1 MAKPIFQGKVALV
14 TGAAA
19 GIGLATAKAFV
30 EAGAAVALLDIDEAG
45 VKREAEALK
54 VSGYQALGLRCD
66 IAREDEVKGCIEK
79 TVAELGRLDLA
90 CNNAGIHVPS
100 TETADATGQDFDR
113 AIAVNLRGVWNCMKH
128 ELVYMRQQA
137 QGSIV
142 NVSSNSGLAGIAGL
156 GAYTASKHGV
166 IGLTKSAALEYATK
180 GIRINVVCPG
190 PVQTPMVDRALQ
202 DHPERMQSVIYS
214 IPLGRLGKPE
224 EIASAILWLSSPGA
238 SFAVGSVLIVDGG
251 YTAR

>member
-1 MAKPIFQGKVALV
+1 MVEPIFQGKVALV

-19 GIGLATAKAFV
+19 GIGLATARAFA
-30 EAGAAVALLDIDEAG
+30 EAGATIALLDLDEAG
-45 VKREAEALK
+45 VKRAAEGLNA
-54 VSGYQALGLRCD
+54 SGYQALGLRCD
-66 IAREDEVKGCIEK
+66 IAREDEVKGCIEN
-79 TVAELGRLDLA
+79 TVAKLGRLDLA

-202 DHPERMQSVIYS
+202 DHPERMQPVIDS
-214 IPLGRLGKPE
+214 IPLGRLGQPE

-238 SFAVGSVLIVDGG
+238 RFAVGSVLVVDGG

>member
-1 MAKPIFQGKVALV
+1 MSENIFQGKVALI

-19 GIGLATAKAFV
+19 GIGFATAKAFA
-30 EAGAAVALLDIDEAG
+30 EAGAAVVLLDFDEARA
-45 VKREAEALK
+45 KEAAENLRATGYKAL
-54 VSGYQALGLRCD
+54 ALRCD
-66 IAREDEVKGCIEK
+66 VSSEEEVRVCMEQAEDK
-79 TVAELGRLDLA
+79 LGRLDIA
-90 CNNAGIHVPS
+90 CNNAGIHVAS
-100 TETADATGQDFDR
+100 AETADALGQDFDR

-128 ELVYMRQQA
+128 ELLHMRLQG

-190 PVQTPMVDRALQ
+190 PVQTPMVDKALQ
-202 DHPERMQSVIYS
+202 DHPEAMQSVMDS
-214 IPLGRLGKPE
+214 IPLGRLGQPE
-224 EIASAILWLSSPGA
+224 EIASAILWLSSPRAG
-238 SFAVGSVLIVDGG
+238 FAVGSVLVVDGG